1 MKQLFAAIFLSLGS
15 TLVAWSQ
22 PVNTVNLLHQ
32 NLSLI
37 NPANFGNAANKT
49 AFVDYRRQWT
59 GFSNTPEQ
67 LTFLAEG
74 AFRQNKIG
82 LGLLVENNQVGVINR
97 SNFGLG
103 YRYKITFKEQH
114 FLNLALQAGAE
125 RTSIDFSKIEA
136 YDPTE
141 LKNIQPSQSST
152 IGRFTIGVNYRIAKI
167 DIGVSATVYMG
178 NKIRFSNPVTQ
189 GVLSFSKVP
198 FYAVYAKRPFK
209 LNNRW
214 VYTPAFSIL
223 STQGLSVY
231 FDNSHTVSFD
241 DRLDFGVGYRQSNN
255 LYFHAGF
262 TFMSQIKLSYAYQRN
277 LGQYATVMT
286 NTHELG
292 LKFIIGTGKNGSS
305 SNTPSSR
312 NMEELQ
318 QQVDENEIRI
328 AELNRRI
335 DSLDQNVN
343 EQLESLKNEQIDKV
357 ELDKLIENIKNTPN
371 DADSGTNG
379 TIKVTRYEVINITS
393 ETDID
398 LLIEESDATYYI
410 VLGAFRN
417 LDKAKELKKVLKR
430 DISIDTRLVAIETGD
445 KTMYIVALSQ
455 EYREV
460 KKASRDVIQ
469 FRKTKREQYAGYLN
483 GEPWVLKMKK

>member
-1 MKQLFAAIFLSLGS
+1 MNMNKLIVVIFLSLGS

-37 NPANFGNAANKT
+37 NPANYGNAANKT

-59 GFSNTPEQ
+59 GFSNSPEQ

-82 LGLLVENNQVGVINR
+82 LGLLVENNSVGVINR

-103 YRYKITFKEQH
+103 YRYKLTFKEQH
-114 FLNLALQAGAE
+114 FLNLAVQAGAE

-136 YDPTE
+136 YDPAE
-141 LKNIQPSQSST
+141 LKDIQPSQSST
-152 IGRFTIGVNYRIAKI
+152 IGRFSIGVNYRIAKI
-167 DIGVSATVYMG
+167 DIGVSATAYMG
-178 NKIRFSNPVTQ
+178 NQIRFSNPVTQ
-189 GVLSFSKVP
+189 GALSFSKVP
-198 FYAVYAKRPFK
+198 FYAFYAKRPFQ

-214 VYTPAFSIL
+214 VYTPVFSIL

-255 LYFHAGF
+255 LYVHAGF
-262 TFMSQIKLSYAYQRN
+262 TFLSQIKLSYAYQRN
-277 LGQYATVMT
+277 LGQYASVMT

-292 LKFIIGTGKNGSS
+292 LKFILASGKNNGSP
-305 SNTPSSR
+305 NTPSSR
-312 NMEELQ
+312 NLEELQ
-318 QQVDENEIRI
+318 EQIDQNEIRI
-328 AELNRRI
+328 AELNRRL
-335 DSLDQNVN
+335 DSLDQDVN
-343 EQLESLKNEQIDKV
+343 EQLESLKNEQIDKA
-357 ELDKLIENIKNTPN
+357 ELDKLIENLKNTPN
-371 DADSGTNG
+371 ETDSNS
-379 TIKVTRYEVINITS
+379 TIKVTRYEVINVTS
-393 ETDID
+393 ETDINS
-398 LLIEESDATYYI
+398 LIEEANATYYI

-445 KTMYIVALSQ
+445 KTMYIVALSE
-455 EYREV
+455 EYEEV

>member
-1 MKQLFAAIFLSLGS
+1 MKQLIVALFLSLGS

-37 NPANFGNAANKT
+37 NPANYGNAANKT

-82 LGLLVENNQVGVINR
+82 LGLLVENNSVGVINR

-103 YRYKITFKEQH
+103 YRYKVTFKEQH
-114 FLNLALQAGAE
+114 FLNLAVQAGAE

-141 LKNIQPSQSST
+141 LKDIQPSQSST
-152 IGRFTIGVNYRIAKI
+152 IGRFSIGVNYRIAKI
-167 DIGVSATVYMG
+167 DIGVSATAYMG
-178 NKIRFSNPVTQ
+178 NNIRFSNPVTQ

-198 FYAVYAKRPFK
+198 FYAFYAKRPFQ

-214 VYTPAFSIL
+214 AYTPVFSIL

-241 DRLDFGVGYRQSNN
+241 DRLEFGVGYRQSNN
-255 LYFHAGF
+255 LYAHAGF
-262 TFMSQIKLSYAYQRN
+262 TFLSQIKLSYAYQRN

-292 LKFIIGTGKNGSS
+292 LKFILGSGKNGTS

-318 QQVDENEIRI
+318 EQIDQNEIRI
-328 AELNRRI
+328 AELNRRL

-343 EQLESLKNEQIDKV
+343 EQLESLKNEQIDKA
-357 ELDKLIENIKNTPN
+357 ELDKLIENIKNNP
-371 DADSGTNG
+371 DEADSNG
-379 TIKVTRYEVINITS
+379 TIKVTRYEVINVNS
-393 ETDID
+393 ETDINS
-398 LLIEESDATYYI
+398 LIEDKDASYYI

-430 DISIDTRLVAIETGD
+430 DISLDTRLVAIETGD
-445 KTMYIVALSQ
+445 KTMYIVALSE
-455 EYREV
+455 EYEEV